1 MKSVFNEFINIPS
14 GYSKQD
20 AIIYLQRLRLIQ
32 VQHLVRMNQP
42 KSKHHNKKI
51 DIDNIISHDSIIQ
64 KIDKT
69 LISLQKFTN
78 E

>member
-42 KSKHHNKKI
+42 KSKRDNKKI
-51 DIDNIISHDSIIQ
+51 DIDNIVSHDSIIQ